1 MGFFYLSPVE
11 TGARSEKYG
20 KSRIK
25 EDEILKAAKNLYSQ
39 KNKKK
44 DLEKNEELS
53 L

>member
-1 MGFFYLSPVE
+1 MGSFYLSPVE

-25 EDEILKAAKNLYSQ
+25 EDEILKAAKKSLLIEKQ
-39 KNKKK
+39 KK